1 MGDDK
6 TTVNDLLNKTNLKSS
21 SPIFFIDEDN
31 NPLSEEKLK
40 VYTGKTL
47 DLIITELN
55 RKPDLIRASIVLKG
69 LNETKKNWYP
79 ATQKNI
85 TANVGIFDEHLKKW
99 LEVRKQLPSNSI
111 EQINLE
117 VKEVEQEIENGN

>member
-1 MGDDK
+1 MGEVD
-6 TTVNDLLNKTNLKSS
+6 DLLKKTNLSS
-21 SPIFFIDEDN
+21 TSPIFFIDEN
-31 NPLSEEKLK
+31 GHPLSEEKIK

-47 DLIITELN
+47 DLLIAELN

-85 TANVGIFDEHLKKW
+85 NANIGIFDDHLKKW
-99 LEVRKQLPSNSI
+99 LEARKQLPNNSI
-111 EQINLE
+111 EEINLE
-117 VKEVEQEIENGN
+117 VETIEKEIGDGR